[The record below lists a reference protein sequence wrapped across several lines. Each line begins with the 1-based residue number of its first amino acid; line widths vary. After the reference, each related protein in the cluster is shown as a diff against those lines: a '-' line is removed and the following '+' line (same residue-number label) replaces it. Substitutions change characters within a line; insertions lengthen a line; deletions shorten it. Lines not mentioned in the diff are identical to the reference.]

1 MAKLIL
7 IWALLFAMTSY
18 GKASVSLTEVRQLFQ
33 RASTDESACRA
44 LIKLLEPFSEK
55 ENPVLSGYKG
65 TAIMM
70 MANYVFSPFTKLSYF
85 KRGKIILE
93 KAIMADKNSAELR
106 FLRYS
111 VQSNIPFFLGYKGQL
126 DTDEKLLVS
135 AINTMQE
142 QDLRLMM
149 TKYLRKT
156 GAL

>member
-7 IWALLFAMTSY
+7 IWALLFTMTGY
-18 GKASVSLTEVRQLFQ
+18 NKASVSLTEVRQLFQ

-44 LIKLLEPFSEK
+44 LIKLLQPYTEK

-65 TAIMM
+65 TATMM
-70 MANYVFSPFTKLSYF
+70 MANYVFSPFTKISYF
-85 KRGKIILE
+85 KRGKSILE
-93 KAIMADKNSAELR
+93 KAIMADQNNAELR

-111 VQSNIPFFLGYKGQL
+111 VQTNIPFFLGYKGQVNS
-126 DTDEKLLVS
+126 DEKLLLS
-135 AINTMQE
+135 AISTMQE
-142 QDLRLMM
+142 QDLRLMV